1 MKRNILLTVALCAV
15 LAGCAGRNDH
25 AAHDHATHDHA
36 ESAPCPSEAAA
47 HDHEGEEA
55 AAEATDPDMI
65 EFSPEQAARTD
76 FAVDTVRR
84 GTFRE
89 TLPCGGDIYVSQS
102 EVAVVSAPIAGVV
115 TFENGRVMENS
126 SVRAGEGLF
135 RISSGHLASGDA
147 VEKAR
152 IAFQQA
158 EADYHRIEA
167 LYQDKLVTERD
178 YLAAQAEYL
187 RTKAEYDPVRVADE
201 RGTLVQAP
209 AAGYVRQLSVAP
221 GDYVAMGQPLAT
233 IARSGRMQ
241 LRAWVSQRY
250 FDRLESFTD
259 AAFRLA
265 ADDSFRRISELGG
278 ELYTSGRIISQ
289 GTTLVP
295 VVFEFEDNRRCPDG
309 AYAEVILLGDE
320 RQDVVTVPLSAIT
333 EQQGLYHVYE
343 QLDPHHYRRRQVWLG
358 GNDGERVEVLRG
370 LEGGERIVTR
380 GAVNVR
386 MAAASGSI
394 PHGHTH

>member
-1 MKRNILLTVALCAV
+1 MKKNILLTVALCAV
-15 LAGCAGRNDH
+15 LAGCGGRN
-25 AAHDHATHDHA
+25 AAPDPHNHSENET
-36 ESAPCPSEAAA
+36 SCPSEAAEA
-47 HDHEGEEA
+47 HPETEQKS
-55 AAEATDPDMI
+55 DPDLI

-89 TLPCGGDIYVSQS
+89 ILPCGGEIYVSQS

-126 SVRAGEGLF
+126 AVQAGEGLF

-152 IAFQQA
+152 IAFEQA
-158 EADYHRIEA
+158 EADYRRIEA
-167 LYQDKLVTERD
+167 LYRDKLVTERD

-201 RGTLVQAP
+201 RGTLVKAP

-250 FDRLESFTD
+250 FDRIGSFTD

-265 ADDSFRRISELGG
+265 SDDTFRRISDLGG

-295 VVFEFEDNRRCPDG
+295 VVFEFNDDRRCPDG
-309 AYAEVILLGDE
+309 AAAEVILLGNE
-320 RQDVVTVPLSAIT
+320 RPDVVTVPLSAVT
-333 EQQGLYHVYE
+333 EQQGIYHVYE
-343 QLDPHHYRRRQVWLG
+343 QLDPNHYRRRQVWLG

-380 GAVNVR
+380 GAVQVR

>member
-1 MKRNILLTVALCAV
+1 MLVTWALVLSVLTFFISDYLMPLSSRTYQDLLGDVMRELPTFEIEPDSTNSVGDVVMYNGAV
-15 LAGCAGRNDH
+15 
-25 AAHDHATHDHA
+25 
-36 ESAPCPSEAAA
+36 
-47 HDHEGEEA
+47 EG
-55 AAEATDPDMI
+55 DRIDDIVM
-65 EFSPEQAARTD
+65 F
-76 FAVDTVRR
+76 
-84 GTFRE
+84 
-89 TLPCGGDIYVSQS
+89 TLGGDMGMT
-102 EVAVVSAPIAGVV
+102 VSAPS
-115 TFENGRVMENS
+115 GRLELVDS
-126 SVRAGEGLF
+126 
-135 RISSGHLASGDA
+135 ASF
-147 VEKAR
+147 
-152 IAFQQA
+152 I
-158 EADYHRIEA
+158 
-167 LYQDKLVTERD
+167 YQLTLDDSQVLVTSSDVSD

-201 RGTLVQAP
+201 RGTLVKAP

-250 FDRLESFTD
+250 FDRIGSFTD

-265 ADDSFRRISELGG
+265 SDDTFRRISDLGG

-295 VVFEFEDNRRCPDG
+295 VVFEFNDDRRCPDG
-309 AYAEVILLGDE
+309 AAAEVILLGSE
-320 RQDVVTVPLSAIT
+320 RPDVVTVPLSAVT
-333 EQQGLYHVYE
+333 EQQGIYHVYE
-343 QLDPHHYRRRQVWLG
+343 QLDPNHYRRRQVWLG

-380 GAVNVR
+380 GAVQVR

>member
-1 MKRNILLTVALCAV
+1 MKKNILLTVAACAV
-15 LAGCAGRNDH
+15 LAGCAGRTAP
-25 AAHDHATHDHA
+25 AAADHDHPET
-36 ESAPCPSEAAA
+36 ESCPSEATACPSET
-47 HDHEGEEA
+47 EGE
-55 AAEATDPDMI
+55 TDPDLI
-65 EFSPEQAARTD
+65 EFSPAQAARTD

-84 GTFRE
+84 GPFRE
-89 TLPCGGDIYVSQS
+89 TLPCGGEIYVSQS

-115 TFENGRVMENS
+115 TFAHGRVMENS

-152 IAFQQA
+152 IAFEQA
-158 EADYHRIEA
+158 EADYRRIEA

-178 YLAAQAEYL
+178 YLAAEAEYL
-187 RTKAEYDPVRVADE
+187 RTKAEYDPVRVADK

-221 GDYVAMGQPLAT
+221 GDYVEMGQPLAT

-250 FDRLESFTD
+250 FDRIDSFSD

-265 ADDSFRRISELGG
+265 SEEGFRRISSLDG
-278 ELYTSGRIISQ
+278 ELYTAGRIVSQ
-289 GTTLVP
+289 GTSLVP
-295 VVFEFEDNRRCPDG
+295 VVFEFDDEQRCPDG

-320 RQDVVTVPLSAIT
+320 RADIVTVPLSAVT
-333 EQQGLYHVYE
+333 EQQGIFHVYE
-343 QLDPHHYRRRQVWLG
+343 QLDPNHYRRRQVWLG
-358 GNDGERVEVLRG
+358 GNDGERIEVLRG